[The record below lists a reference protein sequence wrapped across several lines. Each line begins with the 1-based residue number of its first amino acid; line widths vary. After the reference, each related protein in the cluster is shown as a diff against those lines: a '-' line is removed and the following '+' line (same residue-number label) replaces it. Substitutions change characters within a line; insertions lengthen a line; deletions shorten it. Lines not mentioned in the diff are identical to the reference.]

1 MSGAPLRVLG
11 IDPGTARMGYGLVES
26 LGRDLRVV
34 AYGCVET
41 PSDVAAADR
50 LCLLHRDLTALL
62 QRFQPSIVAVEELF
76 FAKNARTV
84 IGVAQARGVALL
96 VAAQHHLPV
105 AEYTPL
111 QVKVAVAGYG
121 KAPKFQVQHM
131 VARLL
136 SLAQPPKPDDT
147 ADALAVAICHCQQLP
162 WGAGTLTEAPLAP

>member
-1 MSGAPLRVLG
+1 MSEAPLRVLG
-11 IDPGTARMGYGLVES
+11 IDPGTARMGYGLVEA

-34 AYGCVET
+34 AYGCIET
-41 PSDVAAADR
+41 PPDGTAAER
-50 LCLLHRDLTALL
+50 LCLLHRDLTVLL
-62 QRFQPSIVAVEELF
+62 QRFEPSTVAVEELF

-96 VAAQHHLPV
+96 SAAQHHLPV

-136 SLAQPPKPDDT
+136 GLAEPPRPDDT
-147 ADALAVAICHCQQLP
+147 ADALAVAICHVHSARL
-162 WGAGTLTEAPLAP
+162 GALR